1 MWIVSTNGKFYNAEV
16 MQNIEADENEVIA
29 KYVGSYHL
37 VLGEYKDAD
46 EAQIAL
52 GGIINA
58 METTKSVHYMY
69 KP

>member
-1 MWIVSTNGKFYNAEV
+1 MWIVSTNGKFYNTEV
-16 MQNIEADENEVIA
+16 MQNIEVDEKEVIA
-29 KYVGSYHL
+29 KYIGSFNL

-46 EAQIAL
+46 AAQIAL